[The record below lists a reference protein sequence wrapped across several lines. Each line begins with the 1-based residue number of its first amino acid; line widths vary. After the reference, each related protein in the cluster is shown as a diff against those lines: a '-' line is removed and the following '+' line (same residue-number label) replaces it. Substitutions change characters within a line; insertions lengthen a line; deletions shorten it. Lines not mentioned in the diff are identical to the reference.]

1 MTLCDAGTV
10 NGIAFGAAR
19 IVFVEAPLLFEISP
33 AGGERRQL
41 TQWRELVRH
50 STPALVPGDKALL
63 YTEHERQWT
72 SGDERVMLLPLAPGA
87 APRVLIRQAADARYL
102 PTGHLAFL
110 RQGTLFVVPFD
121 ARTLELRGD
130 PVAVVKDVS
139 QSVVAWDS
147 DDLTLAGQFAISPQ
161 GALAYVRSSLPAY
174 PDRELISID
183 RTGRITP
190 IAAPAKGYR
199 NHVELSPD
207 GSRLAV
213 SVQSGSDIHVFA
225 WDLRR
230 GSISRLAESLRG
242 EVIVSAW
249 SRDDRIA
256 VQVVDAGKIT
266 AAIVGPDAASEARP
280 VADSNGFWASSWSP
294 EGRLIG
300 MKDGHLWLYTPDD
313 AGTRPSALV
322 PTTASE
328 TQPMWSPD
336 GRWVAYTSD
345 TTGRLEVH
353 MRPFPGPGEAITVS
367 TGGGIEP
374 GLERERKGVV
384 LRRVRSGSGPDDVGG
399 RVGARPSRVAARAL
413 LDPGRRTLARPW
425 GAHPVRRRAGRA
437 PLLRGATASEDGDPC
452 RRRQHRPGLVR
463 RRDDEDARSAMRGV
477 LSGASPA

>member
-367 TGGGIEP
+367 TGGGSSPAWNENGRELFYVESGPVRGRMMSVDVSAPGHPGSPRELFSIPDGELSLGPGVLTPYAVAPDGHRFYAVRQPRKTVTPVVDVNIVLGWFEDVMMRTP
-374 GLERERKGVV
+374 GLR
-384 LRRVRSGSGPDDVGG
+384 
-399 RVGARPSRVAARAL
+399 
-413 LDPGRRTLARPW
+413 
-425 GAHPVRRRAGRA
+425 
-437 PLLRGATASEDGDPC
+437 
-452 RRRQHRPGLVR
+452 
-463 RRDDEDARSAMRGV
+463 
-477 LSGASPA
+477 